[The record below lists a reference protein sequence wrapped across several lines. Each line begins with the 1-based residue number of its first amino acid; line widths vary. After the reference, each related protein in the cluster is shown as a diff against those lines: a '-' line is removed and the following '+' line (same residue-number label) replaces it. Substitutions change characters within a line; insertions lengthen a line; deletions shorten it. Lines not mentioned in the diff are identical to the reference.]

1 MYDTYDDHA
10 ILLVSGKKTLFYLHN
25 NNNTKLLK
33 TINEVLPNQHKTGG
47 QSAVR
52 FERIRNEKIQ
62 VYVKKII
69 EYMIQYYTCN
79 GKFKYTNII
88 IAGPAEI
95 KNMIIEHDIFCSVF
109 KKNLSKTLTIPEIND
124 NSIYKI
130 IEICGDIFDSKI
142 NNENNSLEYFE
153 NIIQNPE
160 KINLL
165 VFGDDQVENYYF
177 CGKLKEIYICHEYI
191 NIKQI
196 LDYNTKT
203 KINIIKSQNFTNK
216 YGNLVGIKYYDDN
229 SDY

>member
-47 QSAVR
+47 QSVVR

-69 EYMIQYYTCN
+69 EYMIQYYTSN

-177 CGKLKEIYICHEYI
+177 YGKLKEIYIYHEYI